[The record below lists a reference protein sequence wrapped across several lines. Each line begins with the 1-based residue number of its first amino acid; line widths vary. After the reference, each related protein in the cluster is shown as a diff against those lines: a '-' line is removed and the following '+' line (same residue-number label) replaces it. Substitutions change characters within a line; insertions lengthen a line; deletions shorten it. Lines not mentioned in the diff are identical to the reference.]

1 VSIPD
6 VTECYRITGEDCFIM
21 RVYAPAIDE
30 FEAVLD
36 KFLLYGQTTSSIVQS
51 TAVPPRS
58 LPLPSAPAA
67 R

>member
-1 VSIPD
+1 
-6 VTECYRITGEDCFIM
+6 M

-51 TAVPPRS
+51 AAVRPRS
-58 LPLPSAPAA
+58 LPLPAAPPPA

>member
-1 VSIPD
+1 
-6 VTECYRITGEDCFIM
+6 M

-51 TAVPPRS
+51 VAVPPRS
-58 LPLPSAPAA
+58 LPLPGSAAA
-67 R
+67 SR

>member
-1 VSIPD
+1 VSIPE
-6 VTECYRITGEDCFIM
+6 VTERYRITGEDCFIM

-36 KFLLYGQTTSSIVQS
+36 KFLLYGQTTSSIVRS